1 MRAVVQDVYGA
12 SDVLRIEEVPVPTLK
27 PNEVLIRVKAA
38 GIDAGAWHL
47 MTGIPY
53 LVRLAIGLRKPRVRT
68 VGADVAGSIE
78 SIGANVTGFS
88 VGDEVFGAG
97 SATFAEFAVARFDKI
112 VHKPANVSFEQA
124 AATAISGVTALQA
137 LRAGGLESGQRV
149 LVLGASG
156 GVGSFVVQLAKAR
169 GAWVTGVG
177 SAAKLEFIRSLGADE
192 VFDYAAT
199 DVTDGIRT
207 FDLVI
212 DTGGNRPLAQ
222 VRRALTPT
230 GTLIIV
236 GGDGGGAVL
245 QGLERSM
252 GAGLLSPFVKQK
264 LAGLVSLVKA
274 PDLAEL
280 AQLLEEGTI
289 APAVDKVFPLDD
301 APAAMAYF
309 EQHRARGK
317 VVISM

>member
-1 MRAVVQDVYGA
+1 MQDAYG
-12 SDVLRIEEVPVPTLK
+12 SSEVLRVEEVPVPSVK

-53 LVRLAIGLRKPRVRT
+53 LVRLAIGLKKPRSRT

-78 SIGANVTGFS
+78 SIGAQVTGFS

-97 SATFAEFAVARFDKI
+97 SGTFAEFAVAREDKI
-112 VHKPANVSFEQA
+112 VRKPANVSFEQA

-137 LRAGGLESGQRV
+137 VRAGSLKAGQRV

-156 GVGSFVVQLAKAR
+156 GVGSFAVQLAKSR

-177 SAAKLEFIRSLGADE
+177 SASKLDFIRSLGADE
-192 VFDYAAT
+192 ALDYAAT

-212 DTGGNRPLAQ
+212 DTGGNRPLAR

-236 GGDGGGAVL
+236 GGDGGGPML
-245 QGLERSM
+245 QGLERTM

-264 LAGLVSLVKA
+264 LAGLVSVVKA
-274 PDLAEL
+274 SDLAEL
-280 AQLLEEGTI
+280 AQLLESGAI
-289 APAVDKVFPLDD
+289 VPRVDRVFPLED

-309 EQHRARGK
+309 EQRQARGK

>member
-1 MRAVVQDVYGA
+1 
-12 SDVLRIEEVPVPTLK
+12 
-27 PNEVLIRVKAA
+27 
-38 GIDAGAWHL
+38 
-47 MTGIPY
+47 

-97 SATFAEFAVARFDKI
+97 SATFAEFAVAREDKI
-112 VHKPANVSFEQA
+112 VRKPANVSFEQA
-124 AATAISGVTALQA
+124 AASAISGVTALQA
-137 LRAGGLESGQRV
+137 LRAGALRSGQRV

-177 SAAKLEFIRSLGADE
+177 SAAKLDSIRGLGADE
-192 VFDYAAT
+192 VLDYAAT

-236 GGDGGGAVL
+236 GGDGGGPML

-274 PDLAEL
+274 SDLAEL
-280 AQLLEEGTI
+280 SDLI
-289 APAVDKVFPLDD
+289 ASGAVVPAVDRVFPLAD

-309 EQHRARGK
+309 EQRKARGK
-317 VVISM
+317 VVIAM

>member
-1 MRAVVQDVYGA
+1 VQDAYG
-12 SDVLRIEEVPVPTLK
+12 SSEVLRVEEVPVPSVK

-53 LVRLAIGLRKPRVRT
+53 LVRLAIGLKKPRSRT

-78 SIGANVTGFS
+78 SIGAQVTGFS

-97 SATFAEFAVARFDKI
+97 SGTFAEFAVAREDKI
-112 VHKPANVSFEQA
+112 VRKPANVSFEQA

-137 LRAGGLESGQRV
+137 VRAGSLKAGQRV

-156 GVGSFVVQLAKAR
+156 GVGSFAVQLAKSR

-177 SAAKLEFIRSLGADE
+177 SASKLDFIRSLGADE
-192 VFDYAAT
+192 ALDYAAT

-212 DTGGNRPLAQ
+212 DTGGNRPLAR

-236 GGDGGGAVL
+236 GGDGGGPML
-245 QGLERSM
+245 QGLERTM

-264 LAGLVSLVKA
+264 LAGLVSVVKA
-274 PDLAEL
+274 SDLAEL
-280 AQLLEEGTI
+280 AQLLESGAI
-289 APAVDKVFPLDD
+289 VPRVDRVFPLED

-309 EQHRARGK
+309 EQRQARGK